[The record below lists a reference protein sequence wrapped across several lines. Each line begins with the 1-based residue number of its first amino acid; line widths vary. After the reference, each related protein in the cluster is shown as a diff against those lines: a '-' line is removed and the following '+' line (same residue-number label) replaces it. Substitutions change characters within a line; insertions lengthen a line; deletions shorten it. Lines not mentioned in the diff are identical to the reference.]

1 MKIKNLVRAFTLI
14 EILVV
19 VAIIGLLAGVLL
31 KGLVGGQDAAYI
43 GVAKIFIQSGLKTSL
58 ERYKIDMGSYPSTAE
73 GLPALLVA
81 PPNAA
86 ESWHGPYMDDD
97 KGKVP
102 LDPWREP
109 YQYRFPGTK
118 NKTKYDLFSKGPD
131 KTEGTEDDIG
141 NW

>member
-1 MKIKNLVRAFTLI
+1 MITKKSVRAFTLI
-14 EILVV
+14 EILIV

-31 KGLVGGQDAAYI
+31 KGLGGAQDQAQV
-43 GVAKIFIQSGLKTSL
+43 GVAKIFIKTGLRTSL
-58 ERYKIDMGSYPSTAE
+58 ERYKIDMGSYPTTAE
-73 GLPALLVA
+73 GLNALLAA
-81 PPNAA
+81 PSNAGDA
-86 ESWHGPYMDDD
+86 WHGPYSEAEG
-97 KGKVP
+97 GKMQ

-118 NKTKYDLFSKGPD
+118 NKGKYDLFSKGPD

>member
-1 MKIKNLVRAFTLI
+1 MKTSVRAFTLI

-31 KGLVGGQDAAYI
+31 KGLAGGKDSADI
-43 GVAKIFIQSGLKTSL
+43 GVVKIFIQAGMKTSL
-58 ERYKIDMGSYPSTAE
+58 ERYKIDMGSYPSTSE
-73 GLPALLVA
+73 GLMALLVA
-81 PPNAA
+81 PPNSAD
-86 ESWHGPYMDDD
+86 SWRGPYMDDE
-97 KGKVP
+97 KGKIP

-109 YQYRFPGTK
+109 YQYRYPGTK
-118 NKTKYDLFSKGPD
+118 NKTKYDLFSKGLD

>member
-1 MKIKNLVRAFTLI
+1 MKTSVRAFTLI

-31 KGLVGGQDAAYI
+31 KSMVGAQDQAQI
-43 GVAKIFIQSGLKTSL
+43 GVAKIFIQAGLRTSL
-58 ERYKIDMGSYPSTAE
+58 DRYKIDMGGYPSTSE
-73 GLPALLVA
+73 GLNALLVA
-81 PPNAA
+81 PANAVD
-86 ESWHGPYMDDD
+86 SWHGPYSEADG
-97 KGKVP
+97 GKFP